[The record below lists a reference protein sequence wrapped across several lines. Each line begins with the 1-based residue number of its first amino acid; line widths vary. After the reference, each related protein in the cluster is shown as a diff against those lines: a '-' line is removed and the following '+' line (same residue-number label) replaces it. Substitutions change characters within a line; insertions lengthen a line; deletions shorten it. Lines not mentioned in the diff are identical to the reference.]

1 MDSLFDSIVPLL
13 IILFYLF
20 GNFFKKKEKKED
32 APSPGEPAYPQPD
45 DQPASLR
52 EEIRRRFEERARQ
65 EQGEIE
71 NELNAE
77 LSLELEPSLLH
88 ETQSTKPLETV
99 LNAQQ
104 KKLDDLQRKAADIK
118 NQAYRKPWGPQGEEG
133 PTFSATTE
141 IKQRLRSP
149 KALGEAVLLME
160 VLGKPVGL
168 RKPDEDMRSNSG
180 S

>member
-1 MDSLFDSIVPLL
+1 
-13 IILFYLF
+13 
-20 GNFFKKKEKKED
+20 
-32 APSPGEPAYPQPD
+32 
-45 DQPASLR
+45 
-52 EEIRRRFEERARQ
+52 
-65 EQGEIE
+65 
-71 NELNAE
+71 
-77 LSLELEPSLLH
+77 
-88 ETQSTKPLETV
+88 
-99 LNAQQ
+99 
-104 KKLDDLQRKAADIK
+104 